1 MIEERLILNIYLK
14 PIFMPHGC
22 PTGHEGF
29 MVITTYLT
37 NGKKLE

>member
-1 MIEERLILNIYLK
+1 LSHDLGKVDPEYIYLK

-29 MVITTYLT
+29 MTQSP
-37 NGKKLE
+37 G